1 MIRGFDGES
10 YDRNI
15 RELAEARAEIERLQK
30 LVDRL
35 TADYAKIHSCV
46 QAYLD
51 APGQIRGEA
60 FRDLAGTMEHLS
72 GRDDAQGWA
81 ACYRR
86 SEAEIERLR
95 AIVDRL
101 PKTKDGVPIIPCVDS
116 VWHPDFTGSGTAKE
130 CGRAYWACYMRKIDE
145 CYSTR
150 EAAEAA
156 RREAVE

>member
-1 MIRGFDGES
+1 MVIRGFDGEA
-10 YDRNI
+10 YDARI

-86 SEAEIERLR
+86 SEAEIERLQ
-95 AIVDRL
+95 AIIEHCRRYA
-101 PKTKDGVPIIPCVDS
+101 PS
-116 VWHPDFTGSGTAKE
+116 VVA
-130 CGRAYWACYMRKIDE
+130 
-145 CYSTR
+145 
-150 EAAEAA
+150 AAEGQ
-156 RREAVE
+156 RMQQDQGVTR